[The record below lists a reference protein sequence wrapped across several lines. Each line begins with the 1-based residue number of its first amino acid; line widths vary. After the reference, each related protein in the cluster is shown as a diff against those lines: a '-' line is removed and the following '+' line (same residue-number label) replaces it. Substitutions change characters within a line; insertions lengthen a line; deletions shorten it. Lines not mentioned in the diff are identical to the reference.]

1 MSTVTPTTTFANT
14 TDTTFRAWAQAVH
27 DALASFG
34 WVQTAD
40 TGQINLTTATKPA
53 TTLTYSG
60 FEIWRANDSLQGTYP
75 VFLKIEYG
83 SGSNNASYPGLRITG
98 ATGTDGAGGL
108 TGRVGAALYCHAG
121 VSTVTTT
128 GQKWSGGDERF
139 VIVINVGGA
148 PSPIFFCERI
158 TDTSGNPVGGGFCY
172 GTVGA
177 TLDGFQLIQ
186 HDVASVPSSVASV
199 LPVVVTGATNWA
211 VGGDIYFTPVFPVGY
226 GVFNPLRQILLY
238 GSGDLTELVDI
249 TLSHYGT
256 SHTWTPYGSRVT
268 AHLSAN
274 ANLRFLARFD

>member
-1 MSTVTPTTTFANT
+1 MSTVTPTTLFRNNT
-14 TDTTFRAWAQAVH
+14 DAEFRAWAKAFH
-27 DALASFG
+27 DALVAFG

-53 TTLTYSG
+53 VLLTYSG
-60 FEIWRANDSLQGTYP
+60 YEIWRADDALQATYP

-83 SGSNNASYPGLRITG
+83 SGSNNVAYPGLRITG
-98 ATGTDGAGGL
+98 GTGSDGAGNL
-108 TGRVGAALYCHAG
+108 TGRVGATLSAHAG
-121 VSTVTTT
+121 ASLPASVA
-128 GQKWSGGDERF
+128 QKWSGGTERF
-139 VIVINVGGA
+139 VVCINGGAA
-148 PSPIFFCERI
+148 PSPIIFCERI
-158 TDTSGNPVGGGFCY
+158 TDTSGNPMGGGFCY

-186 HDVASVPSSVASV
+186 HDVASVPTSVSSS

-268 AHLSAN
+268 AHLSSN